1 MDNQEAKTLTDRNS
15 EQHSAR
21 DGLGQIEGKVLVT
34 GGAGFIGSHL
44 VDALRDRGA
53 DIRVVDNLDPQA
65 HGEDADV
72 PNYLAGVEFIRGD
85 VSQTDVWEEALKD
98 VTHVV
103 HFAAA
108 VGLAQS
114 MYEIEYYC
122 RANVM
127 GTAHLLQQI
136 ATRRFPIQ
144 KLLVASSMSIYGEG
158 AYKCDECG
166 FEGTNQRNEGDFAAG
181 RWEMPCPACGA
192 PMKPVPTPET
202 KQLQPS
208 FVYSIN
214 KRDQEELCLA
224 VGRAFEVPTV
234 ALRFFSVYGP
244 RQSLS
249 NPYTGV
255 AAIFASRLLA
265 GAPPLIFEDGEQS
278 RDFIH
283 VRDVAEACLIALYD
297 QEVGDVALNIG
308 TGKPISIAG
317 LATLLQ
323 KSLGGPEPEIQNTF
337 RHGDIRHCYPDITA
351 ARNVLGWE
359 PKITLEEGL
368 EDLVEWVASQSG
380 HAEGVDRALDELRQ
394 RGLVKHLK

>member
-1 MDNQEAKTLTDRNS
+1 
-15 EQHSAR
+15 
-21 DGLGQIEGKVLVT
+21 LVT
-34 GGAGFIGSHL
+34 GGAGFIGSHV
-44 VDALRDRGA
+44 VDGLREQGA

-65 HGEDADV
+65 HGEDAALPEHLKD
-72 PNYLAGVEFIRGD
+72 VEFIRGD
-85 VSQTDVWEEALKD
+85 VSEPDVWSQALD
-98 VTHVV
+98 GVTHVI

-114 MYEIEYYC
+114 MYEVEYYC

-127 GTAHLLQQI
+127 GTAHLLQNI
-136 ATRRFPIQ
+136 GAGRHSIR

-158 AYKCDECG
+158 LYECG
-166 FEGTNQRNEGDFAAG
+166 NCGFQGTNLRRTEDLDAE
-181 RWEMPCPACGA
+181 RWEMLCPRCNS
-192 PMKPVPTPET
+192 PMRPIPTPED
-202 KQLQPS
+202 KPLQPS

-265 GAPPLIFEDGEQS
+265 GAPPLIFEDGRQT

-283 VRDVAEACLIALYD
+283 VRDIVDACLESLWND
-297 QEVGDVALNIG
+297 EVGDVALNIG
-308 TGKPISIAG
+308 TGKPIEIGELAG
-317 LATLLQ
+317 LLKKELD
-323 KSLGGPEPEIQNTF
+323 GPDPEILSNY

-351 ARNVLGWE
+351 AKDVLGWE
-359 PKITLEEGL
+359 PRISIEEGIA
-368 EDLVEWVASQSG
+368 DLVEWVASQSG
-380 HAEGVDRALDELRQ
+380 HAEGVDRALDELREK
-394 RGLVKHLK
+394 GLIKNKK